1 MTDAVKHGLITR
13 KRVTLGL
20 EILFNFLL
28 PWVVYRLAKP
38 HVGEIH
44 AIMASAVPPMAWSL
58 LEFARKRRID
68 AISIMVLG
76 GIGLSLLG
84 FALGG
89 SPKLLL
95 MRESLITG
103 LIGLVFVV
111 SAIIGKPLM
120 YVLASASLKRQ
131 SAEDSAAF
139 ETYKD
144 QPDFRRMM
152 AVMTIVWGI
161 GFVIETAVR
170 SILVF
175 SLPVGR
181 FLIVGPIVGYSTI
194 GVLMLWT
201 FLYGRAADRSGVIG
215 G

>member
-1 MTDAVKHGLITR
+1 MTTDTKPKLITR
-13 KRVTLGL
+13 KRVMLGL

-28 PWVVYRLAKP
+28 PWVVYRVAKP
-38 HVGEIH
+38 HLGEIH
-44 AIMASAVPPMAWSL
+44 AIMASAAPPMVWSL
-58 LEFARKRRID
+58 VEFARKRRVD
-68 AISIMVLG
+68 AISVMVLG

-103 LIGLVFVV
+103 LIGVVFVG
-111 SAIIGKPLM
+111 SAVIGRPLM

-131 SAEDSAAF
+131 SAEDSAEF

-144 QPDFRRMM
+144 DPAFRRMM
-152 AVMTIVWGI
+152 GVMTIVWGI
-161 GFVIETAVR
+161 GFIVETAVR
-170 SILVF
+170 SVLVF

-181 FLIVGPIVGYSTI
+181 FLIIGPIVGYSTV
-194 GVLMLWT
+194 GLLMVWT
-201 FLYGRAADRSGVIG
+201 FLYGRAAEKRGVLS
-215 G
+215 

>member
-1 MTDAVKHGLITR
+1 MTTEPKSPLITR
-13 KRVTLGL
+13 KRVMLGL
-20 EILFNFLL
+20 ELIFNFLL
-28 PWVVYRLAKP
+28 PWIVYRVAKP

-44 AIMASAVPPMAWSL
+44 AIMASAAPPMAWSL
-58 LEFARKRRID
+58 VEFARKRRVD
-68 AISIMVLG
+68 AISVMVLG

-103 LIGLVFVV
+103 LIGIVFVG
-111 SAIIGKPLM
+111 SAIIGRPLM

-131 SAEDSAAF
+131 SAEDSAEF

-144 QPDFRRMM
+144 DPAFRRMM
-152 AVMTIVWGI
+152 GVMTLVWGI
-161 GFVIETAVR
+161 GFIAETAVR
-170 SILVF
+170 SVLVF

-181 FLIVGPIVGYSTI
+181 FLIIGPIVGYATI
-194 GVLMLWT
+194 GLLMLWT
-201 FLYGRAADRSGVIG
+201 FLYGRAAEKRGVLS
-215 G
+215 

>member
-1 MTDAVKHGLITR
+1 MTEDAKSPLITR
-13 KRVTLGL
+13 KRVMLGL
-20 EILFNFLL
+20 ELLFNFLL
-28 PWVVYRLAKP
+28 PWVVYRVAKP

-44 AIMASAVPPMAWSL
+44 AIMASAAPPMVWSL
-58 LEFARKRRID
+58 VEFARKRRVD

-76 GIGLSLLG
+76 GIGLSLVG

-103 LIGLVFVV
+103 LIGIVFVG
-111 SAIIGKPLM
+111 SALIGRPLM

-131 SAEDSAAF
+131 SAEDSAEF

-144 QPDFRRMM
+144 DPAFRRMM
-152 AVMTIVWGI
+152 GVMTIVWGI
-161 GFVIETAVR
+161 GFVVETAVR
-170 SILVF
+170 SVLVY

-181 FLIVGPIVGYSTI
+181 FLIIGPIVGYSTV
-194 GVLMLWT
+194 GLLMLWT
-201 FLYGRAADRSGVIG
+201 FLYGRAAEKRGVLS
-215 G
+215 

>member
-1 MTDAVKHGLITR
+1 MNGLITR
-13 KRVTLGL
+13 KRVLLAL

-28 PWVVYRLAKP
+28 PWVVYRLVKP

-44 AIMASAVPPMAWSL
+44 AIMASAAPPMVWSL
-58 LEFARKRRID
+58 VEFARKRRVD
-68 AISIMVLG
+68 AISVMVLG

-103 LIGLVFVV
+103 LIGIVFVG

-120 YVLASASLKRQ
+120 YALASASLKRQ

-139 ETYKD
+139 EAYKD
-144 QPDFRRMM
+144 DPAFRRMM
-152 AVMTIVWGI
+152 GIMTIVWGI
-161 GFVIETAVR
+161 GFVVETAVR
-170 SILVF
+170 SVLVF

-181 FLIVGPIVGYSTI
+181 FLIVGPVVGYSTI
-194 GVLMLWT
+194 GVLMIWT
-201 FLYGRAADRSGVIG
+201 FLYGRTAEKRGVLS
-215 G
+215 

>member
-1 MTDAVKHGLITR
+1 MNGLITR
-13 KRVTLGL
+13 KRIVIAL

-28 PWVVYRLAKP
+28 PWVVYRLTKP
-38 HVGEIH
+38 HIGEIH
-44 AIMASAVPPMAWSL
+44 AIMASAAPPMAWSL
-58 LEFARKRRID
+58 IEFARKRRVD

-103 LIGLVFVV
+103 IIGVVFIG
-111 SAIIGKPLM
+111 SAIIRKPLI
-120 YVLASASLKRQ
+120 YVLANASLKRQ
-131 SAEDSAAF
+131 SAEDSAEF

-144 QPDFRRMM
+144 QPGFRRMM
-152 AVMTIVWGI
+152 GVMTIVWGI
-161 GFVIETAVR
+161 GFIAETTIR
-170 SILVF
+170 SVLVF

-181 FLIVGPIVGYSTI
+181 FLIIGPIVGYATI

-201 FLYGRAADRSGVIG
+201 FLYGRAAEKNGILG
-215 G
+215 

>member
-1 MTDAVKHGLITR
+1 MNGLVTR
-13 KRVTLGL
+13 KRITLAL

-28 PWVVYRLAKP
+28 PWVVYRVTKP
-38 HVGEIH
+38 HIGEIH
-44 AIMASAVPPMAWSL
+44 AIMASAAPPMFWSL
-58 LEFARKRRID
+58 LEFARKRRVD

-76 GIGLSLLG
+76 GIALSLLG

-103 LIGLVFVV
+103 LIGVVFVI
-111 SAIIGKPLM
+111 SSLIGKPLM

-131 SAEDSAAF
+131 SAEDHADF

-144 QPDFRRMM
+144 QPGFRRMM
-152 AVMTIVWGI
+152 SVMTAVWGV
-161 GFVIETAVR
+161 GFILETTIR

-175 SLPVGR
+175 SMPVGR
-181 FLIVGPIVGYSTI
+181 FLIVGPIVGYTTI
-194 GVLMLWT
+194 GLLMLWT
-201 FLYGRAADRSGVIG
+201 FLYGRAADKAGVLS
-215 G
+215 